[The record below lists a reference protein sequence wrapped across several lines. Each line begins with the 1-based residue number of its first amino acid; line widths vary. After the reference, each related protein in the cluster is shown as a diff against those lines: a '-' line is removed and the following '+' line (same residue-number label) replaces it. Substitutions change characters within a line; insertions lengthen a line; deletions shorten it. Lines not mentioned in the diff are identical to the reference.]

1 MLEHTYLREQFE
13 SLLVKEKQAAES
25 YGKLAIDLNDPTLRE
40 KLDQLCRDKH
50 KHIRLTERL
59 LEILD

>member
-13 SLLVKEKQAAES
+13 SLLVKEKQAAET

-40 KLDQLCRDKH
+40 KINQLQREKQ
-50 KHIRLTERL
+50 KHILLTERL
-59 LEILD
+59 LEILE

>member
-13 SLLVKEKQAAES
+13 SLLVKEKQAAET
-25 YGKLAIDLNDPTLRE
+25 YGKLAIDLDDPALRE
-40 KLDQLCRDKH
+40 KVDQLCRDKQ